1 MPVLD
6 EEAHLVEAVQAI
18 LASSYSGPLE
28 VVLALGPS
36 RDGTDAIASR
46 LAETDPRV
54 VTVPNPTGRTA
65 AALNAAI
72 AAARHDIIVRVDG
85 HAVIPADYVA
95 VAVSTLEDTGADNVG
110 GIMGAEGVTDFECA
124 VAAAITPRRLSTDH
138 DLRGER

>member
-18 LASSYSGPLE
+18 LASSYAGPLE

-36 RDGTDAIASR
+36 RDGTDTIASR

-72 AAARHDIIVRVDG
+72 AAARHSSHCSRSGPSTSIARW
-85 HAVIPADYVA
+85 ANRSSPVA
-95 VAVSTLEDTGADNVG
+95 GS
-110 GIMGAEGVTDFECA
+110 
-124 VAAAITPRRLSTDH
+124 
-138 DLRGER
+138 